1 MITTSSDSTKALTSA
16 RAESSRTWYRRLSSR
31 RVQKNIAFYLFI
43 APWLLGFIFLVFF
56 PVLGGLAL
64 SFTNYDGLNLSTVR
78 FLGLR
83 NYTRIFSDQDAMW
96 SLQRVLVWTALNVP
110 LWLGLSFILAYLLN
124 QGIRARGFFR
134 TMYYLPSVIPLVAV
148 AWIGRLML
156 HPTTGLVNHTLNL
169 FIPGVQINWLTEY
182 ALISLTTIAVW
193 TGLGAGIVIF
203 LAGLQGIPVVLE
215 EAAMID
221 GANRW
226 QSLRHV
232 TIPLMTPIIF
242 YQMVLS
248 IVSAMQ
254 YFALPILLAPT
265 AGGGGGTLGAAPTRD
280 VFLFMVHSF
289 RQAFGFHRY
298 GYATAL
304 TWFLVILILLFTA
317 VLFWSAPKWV
327 HSEAD
332 SEN

>member
-1 MITTSSDSTKALTSA
+1 MTSTSPDSTKGLTPTHPRSATRTWRRRLTS
-16 RAESSRTWYRRLSSR
+16 RSM
-31 RVQKNIAFYLFI
+31 QKNIAFYLFI
-43 APWLLGFIFLVFF
+43 APWLLGLIFLVLI
-56 PVLGGLAL
+56 PVLGGVAI
-64 SFTNYDGLNLSTVR
+64 SFTNYDGLNVGNLK
-78 FLGLR
+78 FLGFR
-83 NYTRIFSDQDAMW
+83 NYTRIFSDQDALW

-110 LWLGLSFILAYLLN
+110 LWLCISFILAYLLN

-148 AWIGRLML
+148 AWVGRLML
-156 HPTTGLVNHTLNL
+156 HPTLGLINQTLDIV
-169 FIPGVQINWLTEY
+169 FPGVQINWLTEY
-182 ALISLTTIAVW
+182 AMVALTTIAVW

-203 LAGLQGIPVVLE
+203 LAGLQSIPVALE
-215 EAAMID
+215 EAALID
-221 GANRW
+221 GANRL

-242 YQMVLS
+242 YQLVLS
-248 IVSAMQ
+248 IVTAMQ
-254 YFALPILLAPT
+254 YFALPMLLAPT
-265 AGGGGGTLGAAPTRD
+265 AGGGGGALGAAPTRA
-280 VFLFMVHSF
+280 VYLFMVHSF

-327 HSEAD
+327 HSD
-332 SEN
+332 TDT

>member
-1 MITTSSDSTKALTSA
+1 MTITSPDSTKAITPT
-16 RAESSRTWYRRLSSR
+16 RSRVRPRRLSAR
-31 RVQKNIAFYLFI
+31 RMKKTIAFYLFI
-43 APWLLGFIFLVFF
+43 APWLLGLIFLVLI
-56 PVLGGLAL
+56 PVLGGLAI
-64 SFTNYDGLNLSTVR
+64 SFTNYDGLNVSNLK
-78 FLGLR
+78 FLGFR
-83 NYTRIFSDQDAMW
+83 NYTRIFSDQDAIW

-110 LWLGLSFILAYLLN
+110 LWLCISFILAYLLN

-156 HPTTGLVNHTLNL
+156 HPTLGLVNKTLDL
-169 FIPGVQINWLTEY
+169 FVPGTQINWLTEY
-182 ALISLTTIAVW
+182 AMISLTTVAVW

-203 LAGLQGIPVVLE
+203 LAGLQGIPVALE

-221 GANRW
+221 GASRL

-242 YQMVLS
+242 YQLVLS
-248 IVSAMQ
+248 IVTAMQ
-254 YFALPILLAPT
+254 YFALPMLMAPT
-265 AGGGGGTLGAAPTRD
+265 AGAGGGALGAAPTRA
-280 VFLFMVHSF
+280 VYLYMVHSF

-317 VLFWSAPKWV
+317 VLFWSAPRWV
-327 HSEAD
+327 HSET
-332 SEN
+332 ET

>member
-1 MITTSSDSTKALTSA
+1 MTTTSPNSTKGLTSTLP
-16 RAESSRTWYRRLSSR
+16 RAASRTWRRRLTSR
-31 RVQKNIAFYLFI
+31 RMQKNIAFYLFI
-43 APWLLGFIFLVFF
+43 TPWLLGLIFLVLI
-56 PVLGGLAL
+56 PVLGGVAISL
-64 SFTNYDGLNLSTVR
+64 TNYDGLNVGNLK
-78 FLGLR
+78 FLGFR
-83 NYTRIFSDQDAMW
+83 NYTRIFSDQDALW

-110 LWLGLSFILAYLLN
+110 LWLCISFILAYLLN

-156 HPTTGLVNHTLNL
+156 HPTLGLVNQTLDVV
-169 FIPGVQINWLTEY
+169 FPGVQINWLTEY
-182 ALISLTTIAVW
+182 AMVALTTIAVW

-203 LAGLQGIPVVLE
+203 LAGLQGIPVALE
-215 EAAMID
+215 EAALID
-221 GANRW
+221 GANRL

-248 IVSAMQ
+248 IVTAMQ
-254 YFALPILLAPT
+254 YFARPMLLAPT
-265 AGGGGGTLGAAPTRD
+265 AGGGGGAMGAAPTRA
-280 VFLFMVHSF
+280 VYLFMVHSF

-327 HSEAD
+327 HSDTET
-332 SEN
+332 

>member
-1 MITTSSDSTKALTSA
+1 MSTTSPNSAKALTPAQPHAIGHSWRHKLA
-16 RAESSRTWYRRLSSR
+16 SR
-31 RVQKNIAFYLFI
+31 RMQKNIAFYLFI
-43 APWLLGFIFLVFF
+43 APWLLGFVFLVLI
-56 PVLGGLAL
+56 PVFGGVAI
-64 SFTNYDGLNLSTVR
+64 SFTNYDGLNLGNIK
-78 FLGLR
+78 FLGFR

-96 SLQRVLVWTALNVP
+96 SLQRVFVWTALNVP
-110 LWLGLSFILAYLLN
+110 IWLCLSFFLAYLLN

-156 HPTTGLVNHTLNL
+156 HPTLGLVNKTLDL
-169 FIPGVQINWLTEY
+169 IFPSVQINWLTEY
-182 ALISLTTIAVW
+182 AMIALTTIAVW

-203 LAGLQGIPVVLE
+203 LAGLQGIPVALE
-215 EAAMID
+215 EAAKID
-221 GANRW
+221 GANRF
-226 QSLRHV
+226 QSFRHV

-248 IVSAMQ
+248 IVTAMQ
-254 YFALPILLAPT
+254 YFALPMLLAPT
-265 AGGGGGTLGAAPTRD
+265 AGGGGGTLGSAPTRA
-280 VFLFMVHSF
+280 VYLYMGHSF

-317 VLFWSAPKWV
+317 LLFWSARKWV
-327 HSEAD
+327 YSDTET
-332 SEN
+332 

>member
-1 MITTSSDSTKALTSA
+1 MTTTSSDATKALTPA
-16 RAESSRTWYRRLSSR
+16 QTGAPHTRRGRFASR

-43 APWLLGFIFLVFF
+43 TPWLLGLIFLVLI
-56 PVLGGLAL
+56 PVLGGVAI
-64 SFTNYDGLNLSTVR
+64 SFTNYDGLNASNLK
-78 FLGLR
+78 FLGFR
-83 NYTRIFSDQDAMW
+83 NYTRILGDEDALW
-96 SLQRVLVWTALNVP
+96 SLQRILLWTALNVP
-110 LWLGLSFILAYLLN
+110 LWLCLSFILAYLLN

-148 AWIGRLML
+148 GWIGRLML
-156 HPTTGLVNHTLNL
+156 HPTLGLVNQTLDL
-169 FIPGVQINWLTEY
+169 VFPGVQINWLTEY
-182 ALISLTTIAVW
+182 AMIALTTVAVW
-193 TGLGAGIVIF
+193 TGLGSGIVIF
-203 LAGLQGIPVVLE
+203 LAGLQGIPVALE
-215 EAAMID
+215 EAAVID
-221 GANRW
+221 GANRF

-248 IVSAMQ
+248 IVAAMQ
-254 YFALPILLAPT
+254 YFALPMLLAPT
-265 AGGGGGTLGAAPTRD
+265 AGGGGGSLGAAPTRA
-280 VFLFMVHSF
+280 VYLFMVHSF

-327 HSEAD
+327 HSETQT
-332 SEN
+332 

>member
-1 MITTSSDSTKALTSA
+1 MTTTSPDSTKALTPA
-16 RAESSRTWYRRLSSR
+16 QPHGAPHTRRRRFASR
-31 RVQKNIAFYLFI
+31 RMQKNIAFYLFI
-43 APWLLGFIFLVFF
+43 APWLLGLIFLVLI
-56 PVLGGLAL
+56 PVLGGVGI
-64 SFTNYDGLNLSTVR
+64 SFTNYDGLNIGNLK
-78 FLGLR
+78 FLGFR
-83 NYTRIFSDQDAMW
+83 NYTRIFSDEDALW
-96 SLQRVLVWTALNVP
+96 SLQRVFVWTALNVP
-110 LWLGLSFILAYLLN
+110 LWLCLSFILAYLLN

-156 HPTTGLVNHTLNL
+156 HPTLGLVNQTLD
-169 FIPGVQINWLTEY
+169 FVFPGVQINWLTEY
-182 ALISLTTIAVW
+182 AMISLTTIAVW

-203 LAGLQGIPVVLE
+203 LAGLQGIPVSLE
-215 EAAMID
+215 EAAVID
-221 GANRW
+221 GANRF

-248 IVSAMQ
+248 IVTAMQ
-254 YFALPILLAPT
+254 YFALPMLLAPT
-265 AGGGGGTLGAAPTRD
+265 AGGGGGALGAAPTRD
-280 VFLFMVHSF
+280 VYLFMVHSF

-317 VLFWSAPKWV
+317 LLFWSAPKWV
-327 HSEAD
+327 HSDTET
-332 SEN
+332 

>member
-1 MITTSSDSTKALTSA
+1 MTTTSSDATKALTPA
-16 RAESSRTWYRRLSSR
+16 QTGAPHTRRRWFASR

-43 APWLLGFIFLVFF
+43 TPWLLGLIFLVLI
-56 PVLGGLAL
+56 PVLGGVAI
-64 SFTNYDGLNLSTVR
+64 SFTNYDGLNASNLK
-78 FLGLR
+78 FLGFR
-83 NYTRIFSDQDAMW
+83 NYTRIFGDEDALW
-96 SLQRVLVWTALNVP
+96 SLQRILLWTALNVP
-110 LWLGLSFILAYLLN
+110 LWLCLSFILAYLLN

-148 AWIGRLML
+148 GWIGRLML
-156 HPTTGLVNHTLNL
+156 HPTLGLVNQTLDL
-169 FIPGVQINWLTEY
+169 IFPGVQINWLTEY
-182 ALISLTTIAVW
+182 AMIALTTVAVW
-193 TGLGAGIVIF
+193 TGLGSGIVIF
-203 LAGLQGIPVVLE
+203 LAGLQGIPVALE
-215 EAAMID
+215 EAAVID
-221 GANRW
+221 GANRF

-248 IVSAMQ
+248 IVAAMQ
-254 YFALPILLAPT
+254 YFALPMLLAPT
-265 AGGGGGTLGAAPTRD
+265 AGGGGGSLGAAPTRA
-280 VFLFMVHSF
+280 VYLFMVHSF

-327 HSEAD
+327 HSETQT
-332 SEN
+332 

>member
-1 MITTSSDSTKALTSA
+1 MTTTSPDSTKALAPAQPHTNVRS
-16 RAESSRTWYRRLSSR
+16 WRRKLASR
-31 RVQKNIAFYLFI
+31 RMQKNIAFYLFI
-43 APWLLGFIFLVFF
+43 APWLLGFIFLLLI
-56 PVLGGLAL
+56 PVLGGLAI
-64 SFTNYDGLNLSTVR
+64 SFTNYDGLNLGNIK

-96 SLQRVLVWTALNVP
+96 SLQRVFVWTALNVP
-110 LWLGLSFILAYLLN
+110 IWLCLSFILAYLLN

-156 HPTTGLVNHTLNL
+156 HPTLGLVNKTLDL
-169 FIPGVQINWLTEY
+169 IFPTVQVNWLTEY
-182 ALISLTTIAVW
+182 AMIALTSIAVW

-203 LAGLQGIPVVLE
+203 LAGLQGIPVAME
-215 EAAMID
+215 EAAKID
-221 GANRW
+221 GANRF
-226 QSLRHV
+226 QSLLHV

-248 IVSAMQ
+248 IVTAMQ
-254 YFALPILLAPT
+254 YFALPMLLAPT
-265 AGGGGGTLGAAPTRD
+265 AGGGQGALGAAPTRA
-280 VFLFMVHSF
+280 VYLFMSHSF

-304 TWFLVILILLFTA
+304 TWFLVILILIFTA
-317 VLFWSAPKWV
+317 LLFWSARKWV
-327 HSEAD
+327 HSDTET
-332 SEN
+332 